1 MAKCLA
7 GTASCHG
14 QIFGARHQ
22 DRPLS
27 VLLVDDSPIVRNRL
41 MGLIGRVCPA
51 VIHEAED
58 GFSAL
63 SLFAEHRPDVVIL
76 DLQVPGATG
85 IELLSEFKARDAR
98 VVVIVL
104 TTFPFKELRERCKAL
119 GADYFYDKATEFEK
133 ALHVLASFHLV
144 FDSAAEI
151 ATWSHD
157 SH

>member
-1 MAKCLA
+1 
-7 GTASCHG
+7 
-14 QIFGARHQ
+14 
-22 DRPLS
+22 
-27 VLLVDDSPIVRNRL
+27 VDDSPIVRNRL
-41 MGLIGRVCPA
+41 AGLIGQACPA

-58 GFSAL
+58 GFCAR
-63 SLFAEHRPDVVIL
+63 SLFAEHHPDVVFL

-104 TTFPFKELRERCKAL
+104 TTFPFKELRERCRAL

-144 FDSAAEI
+144 FDSAAKL